1 MTVVFLPD
9 IILMKLINQRRVN
22 TSLIQDFIVIINQPS
37 RNEVIKNN
45 AHKNITAG
53 YITGNLEGKCNTF
66 YDLFLKPFSYI
77 LRLSHSNCCNI
88 CVLEPL

>member
-37 RNEVIKNN
+37 RNEKSSRTMHTKTLYQGI
-45 AHKNITAG
+45 
-53 YITGNLEGKCNTF
+53 
-66 YDLFLKPFSYI
+66 
-77 LRLSHSNCCNI
+77 
-88 CVLEPL
+88 